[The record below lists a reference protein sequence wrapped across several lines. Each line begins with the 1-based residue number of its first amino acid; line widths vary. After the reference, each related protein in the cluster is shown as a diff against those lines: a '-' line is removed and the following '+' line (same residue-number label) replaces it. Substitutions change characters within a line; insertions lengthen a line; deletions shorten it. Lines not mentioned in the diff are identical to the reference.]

1 MSRVL
6 HAVGDAVATAP
17 ATIPAPAPG
26 SPRAPSRGH
35 ARAALSART
44 PPVSTAINGAMN
56 GAMNEA
62 MDRFAAGDLAAFTEV
77 HAAVRP
83 RVARALARLTHQ
95 RAAAEDLAQETMMR
109 IYRARATWRPGA
121 RVLPWAYAIARR
133 LFIDR
138 FRRHRREQAASD
150 ALAHLAP
157 RGGGGGARGDAHLA
171 ARRKAAALAATV
183 ERMPA
188 RQREV
193 LQLVCFDGKSLAEAS
208 AQLGETNGAIR
219 VRVHRARCAL
229 QAALAAH

>member
-1 MSRVL
+1 
-6 HAVGDAVATAP
+6 
-17 ATIPAPAPG
+17 
-26 SPRAPSRGH
+26 
-35 ARAALSART
+35 
-44 PPVSTAINGAMN
+44 
-56 GAMNEA
+56 

-95 RAAAEDLAQETMMR
+95 HAAAEDLAQETMMR

-121 RVLPWAYAIARR
+121 RVLPWSYAIARR

-138 FRRHRREQAASD
+138 VRRHRREQAASD